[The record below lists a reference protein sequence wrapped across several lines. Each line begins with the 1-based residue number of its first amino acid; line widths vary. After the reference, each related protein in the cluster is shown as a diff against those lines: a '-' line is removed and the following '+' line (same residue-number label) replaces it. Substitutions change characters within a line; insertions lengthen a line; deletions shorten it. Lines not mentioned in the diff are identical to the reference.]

1 MTAHVLRTVLFFF
14 PVQALVSAALLW
26 WGICAVRA
34 RSGQLLMTLT
44 ALAWIWLQLR
54 HDLVI

>member
-44 ALAWIWLQLR
+44 ALAWIWIQLR
-54 HDLVI
+54 HDQVI

>member
-1 MTAHVLRTVLFFF
+1 MTGHMLRTVLFFY

-44 ALAWIWLQLR
+44 ALAWIWIQLR
-54 HDLVI
+54 HDQVI